1 MLRGNR
7 RDHIVELIEMSVREP
22 VYDRIVIDVGP
33 AVPDLPHNAG
43 VRLRD
48 SVLPRVRAAK
58 TFPPGTLDAVRGV
71 LGAA

>member
-22 VYDRIVIDVGP
+22 VYDSTNVGP
-33 AVPDLPHNAG
+33 IAFDLPHNAG